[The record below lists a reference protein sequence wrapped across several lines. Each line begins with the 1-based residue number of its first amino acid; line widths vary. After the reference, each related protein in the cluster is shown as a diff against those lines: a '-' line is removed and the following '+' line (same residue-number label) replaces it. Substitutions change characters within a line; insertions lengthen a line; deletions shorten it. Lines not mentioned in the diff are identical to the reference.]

1 MTNLLLMQEMV
12 SKTAQSVF
20 HHLYCINI
28 TAYESVPSE
37 AGYWIAVV
45 KSVSNVI
52 HHVLGA

>member
-52 HHVLGA
+52 HHVLGV